1 MNLTNSDRNSWSYFP
16 IEYPEIE
23 AMYQKQLSA
32 FWTKGD
38 LLFTDSTKDIE
49 NLPEEQKVLLY
60 GVLAVFSQFDGLI
73 SEKVDG
79 FNEHPEIKKIKE
91 AMYFFRA
98 QNLIETIHNE
108 VYGLMIIHYVK
119 DHNETERLLSA
130 ATSIPV
136 VKKLADW
143 IVDKSNTENL
153 LQSMLINALAEGVMF
168 QGLFAIIFWF
178 RKIYKGKFIGL
189 TKGNELISRD
199 EDMHAEFMIMLIKVL
214 MSKFKTQNIHQDWID
229 WMSNRHAVVG
239 IVEELVDIMEEFY
252 TFFLPKPILDLT
264 KESLVDYTKVW
275 ANVVL
280 MSLGHNNRY
289 DVVNSL
295 EFMDMTDMY
304 RKTNFFEGKE
314 VAYQK
319 GLVHKEFVI
328 DESLL
333 E

>member
-1 MNLTNSDRNSWSYFP
+1 MNLVNADRKLWSYFP
-16 IEYPEIE
+16 IQYPEVE
-23 AMYQKQLSA
+23 AMYQKQVAA

-38 LLFTDSTKDIE
+38 LLFTDSTEDTERLPKD
-49 NLPEEQKVLLY
+49 QKVLLH

-91 AMYFFRA
+91 AVYFFRA

-119 DHNETERLLSA
+119 DHDERERLISA
-130 ATSIPV
+130 ATEIPI

-143 IVDKSNTENL
+143 IVCNSNTDNIL
-153 LQSMLINALAEGVMF
+153 KTMFINALAEGVMF

-178 RKIYKGKFIGL
+178 RKIHKGKFIGL
-189 TKGNELISRD
+189 TKANELISRD
-199 EDMHAEFMIMLIKVL
+199 EYMHAEFALMLINILKSIFKVKNTNKEDL
-214 MSKFKTQNIHQDWID
+214 DWI
-229 WMSNRHAVVG
+229 SNRFEVVG
-239 IVEELVDIMEEFY
+239 IIEELIDIIEEFY
-252 TFFLPKPILDLT
+252 AYFLPKPVLDLT
-264 KESLVDYTKVW
+264 SESLVDYTKVW

-280 MSLGHNNRY
+280 MALGHNSRY
-289 DVVNSL
+289 DITNSL
-295 EFMDMTDMY
+295 DFMDMTAMY

-319 GLVHKEFVI
+319 GLLHKEFII
-328 DESLL
+328 DENLL